1 MAQVVANTGIK
12 REKGWLY
19 YLDKSGDIS
28 RAPMAQG
35 GGKKPKG
42 ARAEKVKKVGVEK
55 KPGYLY
61 FIDKKGNVAMA
72 QLVRRKSGKKA
83 AGSTAKKPAAKVKKA
98 AVKVKKAAAKGKKRG

>member
-42 ARAEKVKKVGVEK
+42 ARAQKVVKVGVEK

-72 QLVRRKSGKKA
+72 QLVRRKAGKKA
-83 AGSTAKKPAAKVKKA
+83 AAPKRKPAAQ
-98 AVKVKKAAAKGKKRG
+98 AKRKTARR

>member
-42 ARAEKVKKVGVEK
+42 VRAQKVVKVGVEK

-72 QLVRRKSGKKA
+72 QLVRRKSSGKTASK
-83 AGSTAKKPAAKVKKA
+83 ST
-98 AVKVKKAAAKGKKRG
+98 KKAAAPKRKPAAQAKRKAAKR

>member
-19 YLDKSGDIS
+19 YLDKNGDIS

-42 ARAEKVKKVGVEK
+42 ARAQKVVKVGVEK

-72 QLVRRKSGKKA
+72 QLVRRKSSGK
-83 AGSTAKKPAAKVKKA
+83 ST
-98 AVKVKKAAAKGKKRG
+98 KKAAAPKRKPATQAKRKVAKR

>member
-42 ARAEKVKKVGVEK
+42 ARNQKVVKVGVEK

-72 QLVRRKSGKKA
+72 QLVRRKAGKKTA
-83 AGSTAKKPAAKVKKA
+83 RPTAKKTATRKPAAQ
-98 AVKVKKAAAKGKKRG
+98 AKRKTARR